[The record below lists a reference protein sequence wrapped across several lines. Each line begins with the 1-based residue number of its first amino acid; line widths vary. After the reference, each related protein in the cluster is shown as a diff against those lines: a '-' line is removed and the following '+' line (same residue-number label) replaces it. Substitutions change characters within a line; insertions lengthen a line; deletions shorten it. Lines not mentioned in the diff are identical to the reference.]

1 MKELSLNI
9 LDITKNSVKAEAKNI
24 SIALAESENGILT
37 LTITDDGCGMSEDV
51 LKRVSDPF
59 CTSRT
64 TRKVGLG
71 IPLLKQASE
80 QTGGRVDIESTL
92 GLGTTVSATFDMHHI
107 DYTPLGD
114 IISTMTTLIMG
125 SPEID
130 FVFTHQMSGGE
141 VRLDTKELRQVLGDV
156 PLSSPEVIEWI
167 RGFLTEQYNHIGGQ

>member
-24 SIALAESENGILT
+24 SITLVEDESGILT
-37 LTITDDGCGMSEDV
+37 LTIADDGCGMSEDV
-51 LKRVSDPF
+51 LKRVTDPF

-71 IPLLKQASE
+71 IPLLKMASE
-80 QTGGRVDIESTL
+80 QTGGRVEIESTL
-92 GLGTTVSATFDMHHI
+92 GVGTTVCATFDTHHI

-114 IISTMTTLIMG
+114 IVSTVTILIMG

-130 FVFTHQMSGGE
+130 FVFSHKTPEYE
-141 VRLDTKELRQVLGDV
+141 VKLDTKELRQVLGDV
-156 PLSSPEVIEWI
+156 PLSSPEIIAWI
-167 RGFLTEQYNHIGGQ
+167 GDFLTEQYNLGGQ

>member
-9 LDITKNSVKAEAKNI
+9 LDITKNSVKAKASNI
-24 SIALAESENGILT
+24 SIILVEDESGILT
-37 LTITDDGCGMSEDV
+37 LTIADDGCGMSEDV
-51 LKRVSDPF
+51 LKRVTDPF

-71 IPLLKQASE
+71 IPLLKMASE
-80 QTGGRVDIESTL
+80 QTGGRVDIQSTL
-92 GLGTTVSATFDMHHI
+92 GVGTTVRATFDTRHI

-114 IISTMTTLIMG
+114 IISTVTILIMG

-130 FVFTHQMSGGE
+130 FVFEHKTPEYE

-156 PLSSPEVIEWI
+156 PLSSPEVIAWI
-167 RGFLTEQYNHIGGQ
+167 GDFLTEQYNLGGQ